1 MGFDFIDWCL
11 LSVLFS
17 FPWEDEF
24 SCQFLKNEDHLIDYV
39 SLFYRKLSLDF
50 ILFFGS
56 FLILSKTQKRILVMY
71 MRYTC
76 NCSSVV
82 GVLPFWY

>member
-56 FLILSKTQKRILVMY
+56 FLILSKTQRILVMY

-82 GVLPFWY
+82 GILPFWYW